1 MRMSSSLSWPR
12 VLSSLSWLAA
22 AGLVQ
27 AQGQLPAAAPSTES
41 LHIRSLAAQCA
52 QCHGT
57 DGRGVPGAEVP
68 GLAGL
73 PAPYLVEQMKAF
85 RGGTRPSTVM
95 QQLAK
100 GFSDVQIEQLA
111 RYFAAQSTAAAAA
124 KP

>member
-1 MRMSSSLSWPR
+1 MRMPLLFSL
-12 VLSSLSWLAA
+12 LLLAGD
-22 AGLVQ
+22 GLAQ
-27 AQGQLPAAAPSTES
+27 AQGQGQQPAAPSTES
-41 LHIRSLAAQCA
+41 LHVRSLAAQCA

-57 DGRGVPGAEVP
+57 DGRAAAGADVP

-73 PAPYLVEQMKAF
+73 PAPYLTEQLKAF

-100 GFSDVQIEQLA
+100 GFSDVQIERLA
-111 RYFAAQSTAAAAA
+111 RYFAAQGVAAA

>member
-1 MRMSSSLSWPR
+1 L
-12 VLSSLSWLAA
+12 LLLAGGGIA
-22 AGLVQ
+22 Q
-27 AQGQLPAAAPSTES
+27 AQPAAPSADS

-57 DGRGVPGAEVP
+57 DGRAVAGADVP

-73 PAPYLVEQMKAF
+73 PAPFLVEQLKAF

-95 QQLAK
+95 HQLAK
-100 GFSDVQIEQLA
+100 GFNDAQIEHLA
-111 RYFAAQSTAAAAA
+111 RYFAAQSAAAP